1 MIFTDIERDRLLR
14 DKYKVL
20 EKLKTEWILGLH
32 HNYWLDNRFNY
43 NPVFDFSIAAK
54 DDLVE
59 LNGIDFPQFH
69 GSCVNFNDNNIWR
82 FNNYSKH
89 WDVLNISKDVEYKNN
104 MAFVQAIRKMYDSG
118 FKRRVLFIVSTEF
131 KKTQNKNAL
140 YKSYLKYFSSK
151 EKQLF
156 NLILI
161 DSSSPTFDFKTLSV
175 FYNNAKIFCSTSLT
189 EHRPRLPSYA
199 ITCGLPIVASPSV
212 STLFPPDLRKE
223 PYVFTA
229 TKGDFSDKIIKAINF
244 FDSPDYSEKIM
255 SPSIEEFSEKQ
266 TILKFND
273 FLLDN
278 FKTSLTN
285 SNFNNMGLRLARHIG
300 FSDHLVSSVG
310 ICMDDFLDFIL
321 KNQHEILRKVILSED
336 PELYLKKM
344 NLVSN
349 YKSIN
354 SKINIKTRT
363 INLILNNKF
372 LYKLNN
378 IRKSSLNFF

>member
-14 DKYKVL
+14 EKYKIL
-20 EKLKTEWILGLH
+20 EKLKTDWILGLH
-32 HNYWLDNRFNY
+32 HNYWVDNKFIY
-43 NPVFDFSIAAK
+43 NPVFDFSIATK

-59 LNGIDFPQFH
+59 LNGINFPQFRA
-69 GSCVNFNDNNIWR
+69 SCVNFNDNNLWR
-82 FNNYSKH
+82 FNDYPKH
-89 WDVLNISKDVEYKNN
+89 WDVLNIAKDVEYKNN
-104 MAFVQAIRKMYDSG
+104 MAFVQAVRKMYNLG

-140 YKSYLKYFSSK
+140 YQSYLKYFSSK
-151 EKQLF
+151 ERQLF

-161 DSSSPTFDFKTLSV
+161 DSSSPAFDFKTLSI

-199 ITCGLPIVASPSV
+199 ITCGLPIVVSSSV
-212 STLFPPDLRKE
+212 STLFPVDLRKE
-223 PYVFTA
+223 PYVFTV
-229 TKGDFSDKIIKAINF
+229 TKGDFSDQIIKAINF

-255 SPSIEEFSEKQ
+255 RPSIEEFSEKQ
-266 TILKFND
+266 TVLKFND
-273 FLLDN
+273 FLIDN

-285 SNFNNMGLRLARHIG
+285 SNFNNLGLRLARHIG
-300 FSDHLVSSVG
+300 FNDHLVSSVG
-310 ICMDDFLDFIL
+310 ICMDDFLQFIL

-344 NLVSN
+344 NLVTN
-349 YKSIN
+349 YKFIK
-354 SKINIKTRT
+354 SKIKIKTRV
-363 INLILNNKF
+363 INIILKNKF

-378 IRKSSLNFF
+378 LMQSRFK